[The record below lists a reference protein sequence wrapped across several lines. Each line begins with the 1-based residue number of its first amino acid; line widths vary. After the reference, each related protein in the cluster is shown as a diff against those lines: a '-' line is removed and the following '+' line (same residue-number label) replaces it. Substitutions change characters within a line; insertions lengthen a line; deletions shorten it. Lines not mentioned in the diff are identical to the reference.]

1 MKNVAMIVGVALLAT
16 LAGCGKA
23 KETASQNVA
32 EKLIES
38 ALEKD
43 GSKAKVNVSEGSV
56 RITSTDASGKTSV
69 FEAGP
74 ANITESDVG
83 VPFYPGAKMPEGQST
98 RITMG
103 EGTMV
108 SIDLVSND
116 APAKVAGFY
125 REKLKAQAEGKQF
138 TDMSDGDGST
148 MLSLADAKASSFV
161 RVVVDKDDNGSGI
174 HIVAQRPTAK

>member
-1 MKNVAMIVGVALLAT
+1 MKNLAMILGVALLAT

-23 KETASQNVA
+23 TETASQNVA
-32 EKLIES
+32 EKLLES

-43 GSKAKVNVSEGSV
+43 GSKAKVNLSESGV

-69 FEAGP
+69 FESGA
-74 ANITESDVG
+74 ANLSEADVG
-83 VPFYPGAKMPEGQST
+83 VPFYPGAKIPEGQST

-108 SIDLVSND
+108 SIDLLSSD
-116 APAKVAGFY
+116 PPAKVAGFY

-148 MLSLADAKASSFV
+148 MLSLADTKASSFV

-174 HIVAQRPTAK
+174 HIVAQRPTAR

>member
-1 MKNVAMIVGVALLAT
+1 
-16 LAGCGKA
+16 
-23 KETASQNVA
+23 
-32 EKLIES
+32 
-38 ALEKD
+38 
-43 GSKAKVNVSEGSV
+43 
-56 RITSTDASGKTSV
+56 
-69 FEAGP
+69 
-74 ANITESDVG
+74 
-83 VPFYPGAKMPEGQST
+83 MPEGQST

-108 SIDLVSND
+108 SIDLVSGD